1 MIDKLSW
8 MHCFSYV
15 DTNLRVFRMS
25 TSSGEHSFD
34 VKELLEIRAR
44 CKELRKEKDTL
55 RGSQGRS
62 YAYTGMFSFMSLQGT
77 CSKPIS
83 VNLKIEQHVQTLS
96 EAREEDKYHT
106 QKLKSELEN
115 CSQEIDYLQD
125 QLNLRNEEMDSL
137 SKCVCSLQ
145 LKLANLENMEEEVT
159 RLREELETSNAERL
173 YLLQQLESKELE
185 IEGSALCI
193 ERLEE
198 SVASVGLEHQFEIES
213 MKLDLI
219 AMEQNYFKAKKSQD
233 ETAQD
238 SAMMNELIH
247 DLQLQ
252 IYDAEKVIESLEKE
266 NVNLRE
272 QLQTSELNARTFSEK
287 VEELFRGLIP
297 NNDDSSSSKEDDSA
311 SSKAKS
317 SFQLF
322 LHCVS
327 HYSFHLSCCGDILGP
342 LLIKLASLGLS
353 DVDLTDKMKKMA
365 GQIKNYESLV
375 KQLKEELRMEKL
387 KAKEESED
395 LAQEMAELR
404 YQMTGLLEEERKRR
418 ACVEQLSLQRIAE
431 LEAQVEKESMKS
443 FTEDDQSKSI
453 TVFRHVSEA

>member
-1 MIDKLSW
+1 
-8 MHCFSYV
+8 
-15 DTNLRVFRMS
+15 MS

-55 RGSQGRS
+55 RGSQG
-62 YAYTGMFSFMSLQGT
+62 Q
-77 CSKPIS
+77 S
-83 VNLKIEQHVQTLS
+83 VELIRKIEQHVQTLS

-145 LKLANLENMEEEVT
+145 LKLANLENMEEEVI
-159 RLREELETSNAERL
+159 RLREELEMSNAERL
-173 YLLQQLESKELE
+173 YLLQQLENRELE

-198 SVASVGLEHQFEIES
+198 SVASIGLEHQFEIES

-219 AMEQNYFKAKKSQD
+219 TMEQNYFKAKKSQD

-238 SAMMNELIH
+238 NAMMNGLIH

-272 QLQTSELNARTFSEK
+272 QLQTSEMNARTFSEK

-297 NNDDSSSSKEDDSA
+297 NNDDSSSSKEDASA
-311 SSKAKS
+311 S
-317 SFQLF
+317 
-322 LHCVS
+322 
-327 HYSFHLSCCGDILGP
+327 SCCGDILGP
-342 LLIKLASLGLS
+342 LLIKLASLGPS
-353 DVDLTDKMKKMA
+353 DVDLTEKRKKMA
-365 GQIKNYESLV
+365 GQIKNNESLV
-375 KQLKEELRMEKL
+375 KQLKEELIMEKL

-431 LEAQVEKESMKS
+431 LEAQVEKERMKS
-443 FTEDDQSKSI
+443 FTEEDQSKSI

>member
-1 MIDKLSW
+1 
-8 MHCFSYV
+8 
-15 DTNLRVFRMS
+15 MS

-55 RGSQGRS
+55 RGSQG
-62 YAYTGMFSFMSLQGT
+62 Q
-77 CSKPIS
+77 S
-83 VNLKIEQHVQTLS
+83 VELIRKIEQHVQTLS

-173 YLLQQLESKELE
+173 YLLQQLENKELE

-193 ERLEE
+193 EKLEE

-272 QLQTSELNARTFSEK
+272 QLQTFELNARTFSEK

-311 SSKAKS
+311 S
-317 SFQLF
+317 
-322 LHCVS
+322 
-327 HYSFHLSCCGDILGP
+327 SCCGDILGP

-431 LEAQVEKESMKS
+431 LEAQVEKERMKS
-443 FTEDDQSKSI
+443 FTEQDQSKSI
-453 TVFRHVSEA
+453 TVFRHVSES

>member
-1 MIDKLSW
+1 
-8 MHCFSYV
+8 
-15 DTNLRVFRMS
+15 MS

-55 RGSQGRS
+55 RGSQG
-62 YAYTGMFSFMSLQGT
+62 Q
-77 CSKPIS
+77 S
-83 VNLKIEQHVQTLS
+83 VELIRKIEQHVQTLS

-145 LKLANLENMEEEVT
+145 LKLANLENMEEEVI

-173 YLLQQLESKELE
+173 YLLQQLENKELE

-219 AMEQNYFKAKKSQD
+219 AMEQNYFKAKKSQN

-272 QLQTSELNARTFSEK
+272 QLQTSKLNARTFSEK
-287 VEELFRGLIP
+287 AEELFRGLIS

-311 SSKAKS
+311 S
-317 SFQLF
+317 
-322 LHCVS
+322 
-327 HYSFHLSCCGDILGP
+327 SCCGDILGP

-431 LEAQVEKESMKS
+431 LEAQVEKERMKS
-443 FTEDDQSKSI
+443 FTEEDQSKSI

>member
-1 MIDKLSW
+1 MPPIHFMTCTLLVP
-8 MHCFSYV
+8 MSY
-15 DTNLRVFRMS
+15 LF
-25 TSSGEHSFD
+25 
-34 VKELLEIRAR
+34 I
-44 CKELRKEKDTL
+44 
-55 RGSQGRS
+55 
-62 YAYTGMFSFMSLQGT
+62 SL
-77 CSKPIS
+77 CLK
-83 VNLKIEQHVQTLS
+83 KIEQHVQTLS

-145 LKLANLENMEEEVT
+145 LKLANLENMEEEVI
-159 RLREELETSNAERL
+159 RLREELEMSNAERL
-173 YLLQQLESKELE
+173 YLLQQLENRELE

-198 SVASVGLEHQFEIES
+198 SVASIGLEHQFEIES

-219 AMEQNYFKAKKSQD
+219 TMEQNYFKAKKSQD

-238 SAMMNELIH
+238 NAMMNGLIH

-272 QLQTSELNARTFSEK
+272 QLQTSEMNARTFSEK

-297 NNDDSSSSKEDDSA
+297 NNDDSSSSKEDASA
-311 SSKAKS
+311 S
-317 SFQLF
+317 
-322 LHCVS
+322 
-327 HYSFHLSCCGDILGP
+327 SCCGDILGP
-342 LLIKLASLGLS
+342 LLIKLASLGPS
-353 DVDLTDKMKKMA
+353 DVDLTEKRKKMA
-365 GQIKNYESLV
+365 GQIKNNESLV
-375 KQLKEELRMEKL
+375 KQLKEELIMEKL

-431 LEAQVEKESMKS
+431 LEAQVEKERMKS
-443 FTEDDQSKSI
+443 FTEEDQSKSI

>member
-1 MIDKLSW
+1 
-8 MHCFSYV
+8 
-15 DTNLRVFRMS
+15 MS

-55 RGSQGRS
+55 RGSQG
-62 YAYTGMFSFMSLQGT
+62 Q
-77 CSKPIS
+77 S
-83 VNLKIEQHVQTLS
+83 VELIRKIEQHVQTLS

-311 SSKAKS
+311 SS
-317 SFQLF
+317 
-322 LHCVS
+322 
-327 HYSFHLSCCGDILGP
+327 CCGDILGP

-431 LEAQVEKESMKS
+431 LEAQVEKERMKS
-443 FTEDDQSKSI
+443 FTEDDESKSV

>member
-1 MIDKLSW
+1 
-8 MHCFSYV
+8 
-15 DTNLRVFRMS
+15 MS

-55 RGSQGRS
+55 RGSQG
-62 YAYTGMFSFMSLQGT
+62 Q
-77 CSKPIS
+77 S
-83 VNLKIEQHVQTLS
+83 VELIRKIEQHVQTLS

-311 SSKAKS
+311 SS
-317 SFQLF
+317 
-322 LHCVS
+322 
-327 HYSFHLSCCGDILGP
+327 CCGDILGP

>member
-1 MIDKLSW
+1 
-8 MHCFSYV
+8 
-15 DTNLRVFRMS
+15 MS
-25 TSSGEHSFD
+25 F
-34 VKELLEIRAR
+34 LFI
-44 CKELRKEKDTL
+44 
-55 RGSQGRS
+55 
-62 YAYTGMFSFMSLQGT
+62 SL
-77 CSKPIS
+77 CLK
-83 VNLKIEQHVQTLS
+83 KIEQHVQTLS

-159 RLREELETSNAERL
+159 RLREELEMSNAERL
-173 YLLQQLESKELE
+173 YLLQQLENRELE
-185 IEGSALCI
+185 TEGSALCI

-198 SVASVGLEHQFEIES
+198 SVASIGLEHQFEIES
-213 MKLDLI
+213 IKLDLI
-219 AMEQNYFKAKKSQD
+219 TMEQNYFKAKKSQD

-238 SAMMNELIH
+238 NAMMNELIH

-272 QLQTSELNARTFSEK
+272 QLQTSEMNARTFSEK

-297 NNDDSSSSKEDDSA
+297 NNDDSSSSKEDASA
-311 SSKAKS
+311 S
-317 SFQLF
+317 
-322 LHCVS
+322 
-327 HYSFHLSCCGDILGP
+327 SCCGDILGP
-342 LLIKLASLGLS
+342 LLIKLASLGPS
-353 DVDLTDKMKKMA
+353 DVDLTDKRKIMA
-365 GQIKNYESLV
+365 GQIQNNESLV
-375 KQLKEELRMEKL
+375 KQLKEELIMEKL

-431 LEAQVEKESMKS
+431 LEAQVEKERMKS
-443 FTEDDQSKSI
+443 FTEEDQSKSI

>member
-1 MIDKLSW
+1 
-8 MHCFSYV
+8 
-15 DTNLRVFRMS
+15 MS

-44 CKELRKEKDTL
+44 CKEDTL
-55 RGSQGRS
+55 RGSQG
-62 YAYTGMFSFMSLQGT
+62 Q
-77 CSKPIS
+77 S
-83 VNLKIEQHVQTLS
+83 VELIRKIEQHVQTLS

-173 YLLQQLESKELE
+173 YLWQQLENKELE

-193 ERLEE
+193 EKLEE
-198 SVASVGLEHQFEIES
+198 SVASIGLEHQFEIES

-219 AMEQNYFKAKKSQD
+219 AMEQNYFKTKKSQD
-233 ETAQD
+233 ETAQE

-272 QLQTSELNARTFSEK
+272 QLQTFELNARTFSEK

-311 SSKAKS
+311 S
-317 SFQLF
+317 
-322 LHCVS
+322 
-327 HYSFHLSCCGDILGP
+327 SCCGDILGP

-375 KQLKEELRMEKL
+375 NQLKEKLRMEKL

-418 ACVEQLSLQRIAE
+418 TCVEQLSLQRIAE
-431 LEAQVEKESMKS
+431 LEAQVEKERMKS
-443 FTEDDQSKSI
+443 FTEQDQSKSI
-453 TVFRHVSEA
+453 TVFRHVSES

>member
-1 MIDKLSW
+1 
-8 MHCFSYV
+8 
-15 DTNLRVFRMS
+15 MS

-55 RGSQGRS
+55 RGSQG
-62 YAYTGMFSFMSLQGT
+62 Q
-77 CSKPIS
+77 S
-83 VNLKIEQHVQTLS
+83 VELIRKIEQHVQTLS
-96 EAREEDKYHT
+96 EAREGDKYHT

-173 YLLQQLESKELE
+173 YLLQQLENKELE

-219 AMEQNYFKAKKSQD
+219 AMEQNYFKAMKSQD

-272 QLQTSELNARTFSEK
+272 QLQTSELNARTFSEH
-287 VEELFRGLIP
+287 VELFRGLIP
-297 NNDDSSSSKEDDSA
+297 NNDGSSSSKEDDSA
-311 SSKAKS
+311 S
-317 SFQLF
+317 
-322 LHCVS
+322 
-327 HYSFHLSCCGDILGP
+327 SCCGDILGP

-365 GQIKNYESLV
+365 GQMKNYESLV

-404 YQMTGLLEEERKRR
+404 YQMTGLLEEERNRR

-431 LEAQVEKESMKS
+431 LEAQVEKERMKS
-443 FTEDDQSKSI
+443 FTEEDQSKSI

>member
-1 MIDKLSW
+1 
-8 MHCFSYV
+8 
-15 DTNLRVFRMS
+15 MS

-55 RGSQGRS
+55 RGSQG
-62 YAYTGMFSFMSLQGT
+62 Q
-77 CSKPIS
+77 S
-83 VNLKIEQHVQTLS
+83 VELIRKIEQHVQTLS

-272 QLQTSELNARTFSEK
+272 QLQTFELNARTFSEK

-311 SSKAKS
+311 S
-317 SFQLF
+317 
-322 LHCVS
+322 
-327 HYSFHLSCCGDILGP
+327 SCCGDILGP

-365 GQIKNYESLV
+365 GQIKNYDSLV

-431 LEAQVEKESMKS
+431 LEAQVEKERMKS
-443 FTEDDQSKSI
+443 FTEQDQSKSI
-453 TVFRHVSEA
+453 TVFRHVSES

>member
-1 MIDKLSW
+1 
-8 MHCFSYV
+8 
-15 DTNLRVFRMS
+15 MS

-55 RGSQGRS
+55 RGSQG
-62 YAYTGMFSFMSLQGT
+62 Q
-77 CSKPIS
+77 S
-83 VNLKIEQHVQTLS
+83 VELIRKIEQHVQTLS

-115 CSQEIDYLQD
+115 CSQEIGDIFGFCCLDSSKMLMGRVLDSPKAVIFGESTQD

-159 RLREELETSNAERL
+159 RLREELEMSNAERL
-173 YLLQQLESKELE
+173 YLLQQLENRELE
-185 IEGSALCI
+185 TEGSALCI

-198 SVASVGLEHQFEIES
+198 SVASIGLEHQFEIES
-213 MKLDLI
+213 IKLDLI
-219 AMEQNYFKAKKSQD
+219 TMEQNYFKAKKSQD

-238 SAMMNELIH
+238 NAMMNELIH

-272 QLQTSELNARTFSEK
+272 QLQTSEMNARTFSEK

-297 NNDDSSSSKEDDSA
+297 NNDDSSSSKEDASA
-311 SSKAKS
+311 S
-317 SFQLF
+317 
-322 LHCVS
+322 
-327 HYSFHLSCCGDILGP
+327 SCCGDILGP
-342 LLIKLASLGLS
+342 LLIKLASLGPS
-353 DVDLTDKMKKMA
+353 DVDLTDKRKIMA
-365 GQIKNYESLV
+365 GQIQNNESLV
-375 KQLKEELRMEKL
+375 KQLKEELIMEKL

-431 LEAQVEKESMKS
+431 LEAQVEKERMKS
-443 FTEDDQSKSI
+443 FTEEDQSKSI

>member
-1 MIDKLSW
+1 
-8 MHCFSYV
+8 
-15 DTNLRVFRMS
+15 MS

-55 RGSQGRS
+55 RGSQG
-62 YAYTGMFSFMSLQGT
+62 Q
-77 CSKPIS
+77 S
-83 VNLKIEQHVQTLS
+83 VELIRKIEQHVQTLS

-173 YLLQQLESKELE
+173 YLLQQLENKELE

-193 ERLEE
+193 EKLEE

-213 MKLDLI
+213 MKLDLK

-311 SSKAKS
+311 SS
-317 SFQLF
+317 
-322 LHCVS
+322 
-327 HYSFHLSCCGDILGP
+327 CCGDILGP

-375 KQLKEELRMEKL
+375 KQLKEKLRMEKL

-431 LEAQVEKESMKS
+431 LEAQVEKERMKS
-443 FTEDDQSKSI
+443 FTEQDQSKSI
-453 TVFRHVSEA
+453 TVFRHVSES

>member
-1 MIDKLSW
+1 
-8 MHCFSYV
+8 
-15 DTNLRVFRMS
+15 MS

-55 RGSQGRS
+55 RGSQG
-62 YAYTGMFSFMSLQGT
+62 Q
-77 CSKPIS
+77 S
-83 VNLKIEQHVQTLS
+83 VELIRKIEQHVQTLS

-159 RLREELETSNAERL
+159 RLREELEMSNAERL
-173 YLLQQLESKELE
+173 YLLQQLENRELE

-198 SVASVGLEHQFEIES
+198 SVASIGLEHQFEIES
-213 MKLDLI
+213 IKLDLI
-219 AMEQNYFKAKKSQD
+219 TMEQNYFKAKKSQD

-238 SAMMNELIH
+238 NAMMNELIH

-297 NNDDSSSSKEDDSA
+297 NNDDSSSSKEDASA
-311 SSKAKS
+311 S
-317 SFQLF
+317 
-322 LHCVS
+322 
-327 HYSFHLSCCGDILGP
+327 SCCGDILGP
-342 LLIKLASLGLS
+342 LLIKLASLGPS
-353 DVDLTDKMKKMA
+353 DVDLTDKRKKMA
-365 GQIKNYESLV
+365 GQIQNNESLV
-375 KQLKEELRMEKL
+375 KQLKEELIKEKL

-431 LEAQVEKESMKS
+431 LEAQVEKERMKS
-443 FTEDDQSKSI
+443 FTEEDQSKSI

>member
-1 MIDKLSW
+1 
-8 MHCFSYV
+8 
-15 DTNLRVFRMS
+15 MS
-25 TSSGEHSFD
+25 TSGGDHSFD

-44 CKELRKEKDTL
+44 CKELKKEKDTL
-55 RGSQGRS
+55 RGSQGQ
-62 YAYTGMFSFMSLQGT
+62 SFELIR
-77 CSKPIS
+77 K
-83 VNLKIEQHVQTLS
+83 VEQHVQTLS
-96 EAREEDKYHT
+96 EAREEDKNHI
-106 QKLKSELEN
+106 QKLTSELEN

-137 SKCVCSLQ
+137 SECVCSLQ

-159 RLREELETSNAERL
+159 SLREELETSNAERL

-198 SVASVGLEHQFEIES
+198 SIASVGLEHQFEIES

-219 AMEQNYFKAKKSQD
+219 AVEQSYFEAKKSQD

-247 DLQLQ
+247 DLELR
-252 IYDAEKVIESLEKE
+252 IHDAAKVIENIEKE
-266 NVNLRE
+266 NENLRE
-272 QLQTSELNARTFSEK
+272 QLLASELNAKTFSEK
-287 VEELFRGLIP
+287 VEELFHGWLA
-297 NNDDSSSSKEDDSA
+297 NNDDNSPSKEDDSA
-311 SSKAKS
+311 S
-317 SFQLF
+317 
-322 LHCVS
+322 
-327 HYSFHLSCCGDILGP
+327 SCCGDILGP
-342 LLIKLASLGLS
+342 LLIKLASIGPS
-353 DVDLTDKMKKMA
+353 DVDLTDKMREMA
-365 GQIKNYESLV
+365 GQVKNYECLV

-387 KAKEESED
+387 KAKEEAED

-431 LEAQVEKESMKS
+431 LESQVEKDRMKS
-443 FTEDDQSKSI
+443 FTEVDQSKSI
-453 TVFRHVSEA
+453 NNFRHVSEA

>member
-1 MIDKLSW
+1 
-8 MHCFSYV
+8 
-15 DTNLRVFRMS
+15 MS

-55 RGSQGRS
+55 RGSQG
-62 YAYTGMFSFMSLQGT
+62 Q
-77 CSKPIS
+77 S
-83 VNLKIEQHVQTLS
+83 VELIRKIEQHVQTLS

-193 ERLEE
+193 EKLEE

-311 SSKAKS
+311 SS
-317 SFQLF
+317 
-322 LHCVS
+322 
-327 HYSFHLSCCGDILGP
+327 CCGDILGP

-375 KQLKEELRMEKL
+375 KQLKEKLRMEKL

-431 LEAQVEKESMKS
+431 LEAQVEKERMKS
-443 FTEDDQSKSI
+443 FTEQDQSKSI
-453 TVFRHVSEA
+453 TVFRHVSES

>member
-1 MIDKLSW
+1 
-8 MHCFSYV
+8 
-15 DTNLRVFRMS
+15 MS

-55 RGSQGRS
+55 RGSQG
-62 YAYTGMFSFMSLQGT
+62 Q
-77 CSKPIS
+77 S
-83 VNLKIEQHVQTLS
+83 VELIRKIEQHVQTLS

-159 RLREELETSNAERL
+159 RLREELEMSNAERL
-173 YLLQQLESKELE
+173 YLLQQLENRELE
-185 IEGSALCI
+185 TEGSALCI

-198 SVASVGLEHQFEIES
+198 SVASIGLEHQFEIES
-213 MKLDLI
+213 IKLDLI
-219 AMEQNYFKAKKSQD
+219 TMEQNYFKAKKSQD

-238 SAMMNELIH
+238 NAMMNELIH

-272 QLQTSELNARTFSEK
+272 QLQTSEMNARTFSEK

-297 NNDDSSSSKEDDSA
+297 NNDDSSSSKEDASA
-311 SSKAKS
+311 S
-317 SFQLF
+317 
-322 LHCVS
+322 
-327 HYSFHLSCCGDILGP
+327 SCCGDILGP
-342 LLIKLASLGLS
+342 LLIKLASLGPS
-353 DVDLTDKMKKMA
+353 DVDLTDKRKIMA
-365 GQIKNYESLV
+365 GQIQNNESLV
-375 KQLKEELRMEKL
+375 KQLKEELIMEKL

-431 LEAQVEKESMKS
+431 LEAQYVPLGGSFNEVPDIFSCVNKVEKERMKS
-443 FTEDDQSKSI
+443 FTEEDQNMSVKHKDRSNVVIGSI
-453 TVFRHVSEA
+453 SAGGACVSDGMKTSYAGCISVGFHVVKTCWFQMKC